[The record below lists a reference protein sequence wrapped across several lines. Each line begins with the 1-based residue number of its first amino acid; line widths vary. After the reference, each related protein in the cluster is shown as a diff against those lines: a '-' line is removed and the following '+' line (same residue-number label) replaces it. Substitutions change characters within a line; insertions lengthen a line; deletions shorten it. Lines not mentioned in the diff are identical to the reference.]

1 MRWRNALC
9 LGALA
14 GVVAA
19 AIVVVPAG
27 GGGHPAAPSRFEAAA
42 AWSGLVGSARVP
54 VGTGQRVLVV
64 LGAFSLVNAWRLR
77 TPDPIAKSS
86 LEPFVLVVASV
97 VAFALLIDTAGL
109 VVALIALVLI
119 SSLRRLFDHPIEV
132 LSIAIG
138 LAAFCVLLFSMG
150 LGMAMPLWPW

>member
-1 MRWRNALC
+1 MTTRPKDAYA
-9 LGALA
+9 GAIFIA
-14 GVVAA
+14 IGVAA
-19 AIVVVPAG
+19 FAGSQQYEIGTASQMGAGYLPALIG
-27 GGGHPAAPSRFEAAA
+27 I
-42 AWSGLVGSARVP
+42 
-54 VGTGQRVLVV
+54 VLVV